1 MIAIRQ
7 QVNPSRQTHAGA
19 MQRSR
24 LVRSHRRVV
33 PLPTIEYV
41 DHPLFAAEDA
51 DSSIENLRPATTD
64 ANAPEPQLRDDS
76 DLRLHGA
83 LFERSVLSREEE
95 RYLFLRMNFSR
106 FQACRLQR
114 SDTRRT
120 SQKMTAL
127 LRAATA
133 IRNHI
138 AVANQRLVVS
148 IARGFADSV
157 TPLDEL
163 VAAAQLPLLRAV
175 ELFGV
180 SRGYCFS
187 TYATHTIRNH
197 CVRIRSR
204 AVRWRQRFS
213 SVDLEEVGHSV
224 SGPSA
229 EESEVTRQSLIQR
242 LFAELV
248 GREQIILSAR
258 FGLGHYDRPHTF
270 LEIGRLL
277 GLSKERA
284 RVLAHRAIEKLQQLA
299 CQQNLSWL
307 QT

>member
-7 QVNPSRQTHAGA
+7 QVNPSRQTHVGA
-19 MQRSR
+19 TPRSR
-24 LVRSHRRVV
+24 HVGFHRRIV

-41 DHPLFAAEDA
+41 DHPLFAAADA

-64 ANAPEPQLRDDS
+64 SKSPEPELRDGS
-76 DLRLHGA
+76 ILRLHGA
-83 LFERSVLSREEE
+83 LFEQSVLSREEE
-95 RYLFLRMNFSR
+95 RYLFLRMNLSR
-106 FQACRLQR
+106 YQACRLQR
-114 SDTRRT
+114 SGTRRT
-120 SQKMTAL
+120 SQKVAAL
-127 LRAATA
+127 LRAAMT

-157 TPLDEL
+157 SPLDEL

-175 ELFGV
+175 ELFDV

-197 CVRIRSR
+197 CVRVRSR

-213 SVDLEEVGHSV
+213 SGDLEEVSHPV
-224 SGPSA
+224 ADLPA
-229 EESEVTRQSLIQR
+229 EESEVARQSLIQR

-248 GREQIILSAR
+248 DREQMILSAR
-258 FGLGHYDRPHTF
+258 FGLGRYDRPHTF

-277 GLSKERA
+277 GLSKERT

>member
-7 QVNPSRQTHAGA
+7 PVNISRQTHAGA
-19 MQRSR
+19 TQRSR
-24 LVRSHRRVV
+24 LVRTHRRVV

-41 DHPLFAAEDA
+41 DHPLFSAKNAESA
-51 DSSIENLRPATTD
+51 IKSLRPTTTD
-64 ANAPEPQLRDDS
+64 SNSAEPRLRDGS
-76 DLRLHGA
+76 DLLLHGA

-95 RYLFLRMNFSR
+95 RALFLQMNFSR
-106 FQACRLQR
+106 YRASRLQR
-114 SDTRRT
+114 SGTRRT
-120 SQKMTAL
+120 TRKIAAL
-127 LRAATA
+127 LREATA

-148 IARGFADSV
+148 IARGFSDSV

-175 ELFGV
+175 ELFDV

-197 CVRIRSR
+197 CVRVRSR
-204 AVRWRQRFS
+204 AVRWRQRYS
-213 SVDLEEVGHSV
+213 CGDLEEAGHPV
-224 SGPSA
+224 CGPSA

-242 LFAELV
+242 FFAELV
-248 GREQIILSAR
+248 DREKVILSAR
-258 FGLGHYDRPHTF
+258 FGLGDYDRPHTF

-284 RVLAHRAIEKLQQLA
+284 RVLAGRAIEKLQQLA

-307 QT
+307 ET